1 MIRFLG
7 YTFLFL
13 ILIYTGI
20 LQFALT
26 FVGSTLFWL
35 AAVLS

>member
-20 LQFALT
+20 LQWALA
-26 FVGSTLFWL
+26 FMGGMLLWL

>member
-7 YTFLFL
+7 WFFLFL

-26 FVGSTLFWL
+26 FVGGFLFWM